1 MADRMDELKG
11 RVKEG
16 AGKVSGNEE
25 LEAKGKGQAET
36 ARAGRKIKGAVR
48 EAGGVVKEAIG
59 KIAGDDK
66 AEAEGKADR
75 LSGKVQQ
82 SG

>member
-16 AGKVSGNEE
+16 AGKLSGDEE
-25 LEAKGKGQAET
+25 LEAKGKDQADT
-36 ARAGRKIKGAVR
+36 ARTRRKIKGAVK
-48 EAGGVVKEAIG
+48 EAGGVVKETVG

-66 AEAEGKADR
+66 TEAEGKADR